1 MRCIIIQPY
10 VAPYR
15 YDFFRMLAGKIDLKV
30 LYLWPT
36 PGVDES
42 EETLQQKLGAC
53 QVKRLTGHSL
63 PLIVSFFTPGHF
75 SSSATSISSSK

>member
-53 QVKRLTGHSL
+53 QVKRLRIDHKRILRYPVPVEEGNRK
-63 PLIVSFFTPGHF
+63 F
-75 SSSATSISSSK
+75 